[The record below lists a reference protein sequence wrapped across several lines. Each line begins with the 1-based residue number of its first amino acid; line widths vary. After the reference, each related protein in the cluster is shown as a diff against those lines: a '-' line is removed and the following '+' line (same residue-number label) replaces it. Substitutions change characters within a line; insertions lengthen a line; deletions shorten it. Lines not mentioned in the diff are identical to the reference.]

1 VTLVY
6 VDEPKTTGHI
16 PVMPRASLR
25 EQLLSAG
32 VETLHRKGFN
42 ATSVQDI
49 TDAAGAPKGSFYNHF
64 ASKEALAAEA
74 VRRYREK
81 GRERLTILQDPRLKP
96 LRRLRKYFEGLND
109 AAVKGRFSAGCLLGN
124 FGTELSAQSPLV
136 REQVAEGFARWCDAI
151 ALVISQAQKEGA
163 ISRTLSPK
171 ELAEFVVHAWE
182 GAMVRAKVEKDR
194 APLDQFLRVTFAKI
208 LA

>member
-1 VTLVY
+1 
-6 VDEPKTTGHI
+6 
-16 PVMPRASLR
+16 M
-25 EQLLSAG
+25 
-32 VETLHRKGFN
+32 
-42 ATSVQDI
+42 
-49 TDAAGAPKGSFYNHF
+49 
-64 ASKEALAAEA
+64 
-74 VRRYREK
+74 RRYREK

-151 ALVISQAQKEGA
+151 AVVISQAQKEGA